1 VNIQQKR
8 EAVLFIAYQFPPRGG
23 PGIHRSLNFVKYLR
37 ENGFEPIVLTVNEKD
52 IYDAGY
58 LVDESLVN
66 SIPEGTKIIRTPS
79 HEPITLIRFMMK
91 IRIYRLA
98 WFCFY
103 PLLWERSARWPKKT
117 FPIAKE
123 LIKKYHI
130 RLVYTSSGP
139 FSSLLLGKM
148 LKEKLGIK
156 WVADLRD
163 PFTDA
168 YAWDFPSKFHWY
180 YSRRFE
186 RKVFSVADK
195 LILNTTETRDLYL
208 KRKLTTEAKSICLT
222 NGF

>member
-1 VNIQQKR
+1 
-8 EAVLFIAYQFPPRGG
+8 
-23 PGIHRSLNFVKYLR
+23 
-37 ENGFEPIVLTVNEKD
+37 
-52 IYDAGY
+52 
-58 LVDESLVN
+58 
-66 SIPEGTKIIRTPS
+66 
-79 HEPITLIRFMMK
+79 
-91 IRIYRLA
+91 
-98 WFCFY
+98 
-103 PLLWERSARWPKKT
+103 
-117 FPIAKE
+117 
-123 LIKKYHI
+123 
-130 RLVYTSSGP
+130 
-139 FSSLLLGKM
+139 M